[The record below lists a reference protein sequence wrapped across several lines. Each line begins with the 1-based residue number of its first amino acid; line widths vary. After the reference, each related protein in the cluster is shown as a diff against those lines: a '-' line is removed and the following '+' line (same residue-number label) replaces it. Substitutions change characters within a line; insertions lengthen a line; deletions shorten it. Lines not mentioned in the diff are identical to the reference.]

1 MPGSR
6 TSSGSS
12 EERRSG
18 FGLKTLT
25 RVFHRTSG
33 DAELQY
39 HFYVLGPAGEI
50 LRSINRRLPD
60 DETAMTHARLMLGGA
75 KTVEVL
81 RGALVIGRVRRRTA

>member
-12 EERRSG
+12 EGRRDR
-18 FGLKTLT
+18 FGLKILT
-25 RVFHRTSG
+25 RAFHRASR

-60 DETAMTHARLMLGGA
+60 DETAMTHARLMLAGA
-75 KTVEVL
+75 ETVEVL
-81 RGALVIGRVRRRTA
+81 RGALVIGRVRRRAA